1 MLSLRQDFDPT
12 KIHSINRALNAQME
26 FYPYKKKTKMIEKQL
41 FDLEKPKLAVDTLQL
56 KSELNNSSHWIKS
69 TVSSSSFQLLMNAF
83 WCHVIGPLLLSYYL
97 RIQRRMVFV
106 ATWY

>member
-1 MLSLRQDFDPT
+1 
-12 KIHSINRALNAQME
+12 ME

-97 RIQRRMVFV
+97 RIQRRMVSV
-106 ATWY
+106 ANWY